1 MNFPFFFLVFQKEE
15 EEEEDGEKRN
25 LKTRRVE
32 RIR

>member
-1 MNFPFFFLVFQKEE
+1 MENEFPFFFSSFKKK
-15 EEEEDGEKRN
+15 EEDGEKRK